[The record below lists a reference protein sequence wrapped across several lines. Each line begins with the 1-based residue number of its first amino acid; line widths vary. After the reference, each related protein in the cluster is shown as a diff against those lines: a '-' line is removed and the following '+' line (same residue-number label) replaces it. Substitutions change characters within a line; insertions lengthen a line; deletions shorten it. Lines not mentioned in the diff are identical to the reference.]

1 MWAWDREV
9 VQVTL
14 KQTPASNPARPRHP
28 PHTDPDG
35 GLGRGRLN
43 LARLSSK
50 NSTSRMTASYNRP
63 HAEGGPGL
71 WGRKTVTERSEGET
85 GFSAGDGAR
94 EAGSGQ
100 FLWPQDSQDSPEP
113 GLNVVPLPPGRG

>member
-85 GFSAGDGAR
+85 VDSVLETEQGKQDLDNSCGHRIAR
-94 EAGSGQ
+94 THPSLGSM
-100 FLWPQDSQDSPEP
+100 
-113 GLNVVPLPPGRG
+113 

>member
-14 KQTPASNPARPRHP
+14 KQTPASNPSRPRHSP
-28 PHTDPDG
+28 QTDPDG

-43 LARLSSK
+43 SARLSSK
-50 NSTSRMTASYNRP
+50 NSTSQMTASYNGP

-71 WGRKTVTERSEGET
+71 WGRKTVTERREGE
-85 GFSAGDGAR
+85 GVDSVL
-94 EAGSGQ
+94 EEGQ
-100 FLWPQDSQDSPEP
+100 EKQDLDNSCGHRISRTHLSLDS
-113 GLNVVPLPPGRG
+113 V